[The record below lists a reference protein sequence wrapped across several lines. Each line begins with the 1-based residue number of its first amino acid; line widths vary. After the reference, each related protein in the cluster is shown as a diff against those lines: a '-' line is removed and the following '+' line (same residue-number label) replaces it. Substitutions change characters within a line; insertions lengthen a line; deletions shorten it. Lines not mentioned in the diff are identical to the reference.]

1 MSDRLGTPENP
12 GDILQQNQ
20 NRIPESGD
28 AGILLTVIVPISQM
42 AGKLENFQSWISSL
56 AKLPIKVVVVHDYV
70 ESETS
75 NQVREIIWKAGNSRI
90 HFLEGIYGGPGTAR
104 NAGLDDVSSEWV
116 CFWDSDDLPN
126 THIALKMIS
135 SATISN
141 EVLIGNFQI
150 TNYQDP
156 SQSAEILH
164 HGKLRNIGANPGL
177 WRMIFR
183 TESLGS
189 IRFDDIK
196 MGEDQV
202 FIALYNLGSRS
213 IMFSDEFVY
222 NYFQAVPGQLTS
234 RKKAVDSLIYS
245 FRRLLEIFE
254 ISSRKS
260 RALISIFL
268 SRMLLTGIIH
278 ASLSVKLAFI
288 KETFSCVTRNPRLF
302 ILISR
307 SLIIISVTRA

>member
-1 MSDRLGTPENP
+1 MSDRLATPENP
-12 GDILQQNQ
+12 GVILQQNQ
-20 NRIPESGD
+20 DRTPESGD
-28 AGILLTVIVPISQM
+28 AGVLLTVIVPISQM

-56 AKLPIKVVVVHDYV
+56 ANLPIKVEVVHDYV

-75 NQVREIIWKAGNSRI
+75 NQVKEIIGKAGNSRI
-90 HFLEGIYGGPGTAR
+90 HFLEGTYGGPGTAR
-104 NAGLDDVSSEWV
+104 NAGLDAVNSEWV

-126 THIALKMIS
+126 TDIALKMIS
-135 SATISN
+135 TAIRSN

-150 TNYQDP
+150 TNYKDP
-156 SQSAEILH
+156 SQSDEILH
-164 HGKLRNIGANPGL
+164 HGRLRNIGTNPGL

-189 IRFDDIK
+189 SRFDDIK

-202 FIALYNLGSRS
+202 FIALYNLGARS
-213 IMFSDEFVY
+213 IMFSDEFLY
-222 NYFQAVPGQLTS
+222 NYFQSVPGQLTS

-245 FRRLLEIFE
+245 FRRLLEIYG

-260 RALISIFL
+260 RAFTSIFL

-278 ASLSVKLAFI
+278 ASLPVKFAFI
-288 KETFSCVTRNPRLF
+288 KETFYGVARNPRLL
-302 ILISR
+302 ILIPR
-307 SLIIISVTRA
+307 SLVIISLTRA